1 MANLNFFIENGRNI
15 CENQQKLRVLCRLHI
30 WEKNSLAP
38 VRRSNLGSRCI
49 APPGGNIKKIQ
60 LCTIMAEELEI
71 HLGTARAGPISLF
84 MMPLLFL
91 ATAHHLVASGQWW
104 PIASGKI
111 LCQARARL
119 HSLLVIKRATA
130 ASSSSL
136 LGWGCKWELRNCNEF
151 SLSSLQPVESGFM
164 HNITFSF
171 CANFVC
177 LYF

>member
-1 MANLNFFIENGRNI
+1 
-15 CENQQKLRVLCRLHI
+15 
-30 WEKNSLAP
+30 
-38 VRRSNLGSRCI
+38 
-49 APPGGNIKKIQ
+49 
-60 LCTIMAEELEI
+60 MAEELEI
-71 HLGTARAGPISLF
+71 HLGTARAGPISLL

-111 LCQARARL
+111 LCQTRARL

-130 ASSSSL
+130 AASSSL

-151 SLSSLQPVESGFM
+151 SLSSLQPVENGFM

-177 LYF
+177 LYFENIFFQLNSETILHTELKIKRVSSNLSFLIWCHLTVFL